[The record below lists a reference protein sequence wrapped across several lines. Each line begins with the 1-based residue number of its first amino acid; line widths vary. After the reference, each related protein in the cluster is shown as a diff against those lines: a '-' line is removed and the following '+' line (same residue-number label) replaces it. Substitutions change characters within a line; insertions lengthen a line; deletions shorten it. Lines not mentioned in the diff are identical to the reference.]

1 MKFRRFAQVAG
12 AVAWRN
18 VHNFVTQKELLFPP
32 LLFPL
37 FFFSAFAGGLSA
49 VENAPGF
56 DYPGGY
62 TVFQFGFVV
71 LQAAA
76 MGGVFAGFSMARDW
90 EIGFGRRLMLAAPQR
105 TALIAGYALA
115 AVVRAVVVIAF
126 IFLIALVTGM
136 DVFARPSYLA
146 AIVLLGMLINLA
158 GSFWASGIALRFRSL
173 QAGPLMQMPVF
184 MILFIAPVYVP
195 QNMLVGWVETAASV
209 NPVTVVVNA
218 TRNLLVDST
227 EEVAAAF
234 GLLMAM
240 AFVLFFWARTGMRR
254 AEAAGG

>member
-1 MKFRRFAQVAG
+1 MKATRFLQVTG

-18 VHNFVTQKELLFPP
+18 VHNFVTQKELLLPP

-37 FFFSAFAGGLSA
+37 FFFAAFAGGLSA

-62 TVFQFGFVV
+62 TLFQFGFVV
-71 LQAAA
+71 LQASA
-76 MGGVFAGFSMARDW
+76 MGGVFAGFGMARDW

-115 AVVRAVVVIAF
+115 ACVRAVVVVAF
-126 IFLIALVTGM
+126 VFLIGLVTGM

-146 AIVLLGMLINLA
+146 AIVLLGLMFNLA

-195 QNMLVGWVETAASV
+195 EQLLVGWVEAAASV
-209 NPVTVVVNA
+209 NPVTVVVTA
-218 TRNLLVDST
+218 VRNLLVDST

-234 GLLMAM
+234 GLLAAM
-240 AFVLFFWARTGMRR
+240 ALVLFFWARTGMKS

>member
-1 MKFRRFAQVAG
+1 MRVRRFAQVTG

-18 VHNFVTQKELLFPP
+18 VHNFVTQKELLLPP

-49 VENAPGF
+49 VEKAPGF

-62 TVFQFGFVV
+62 TMFQFGFVV

-76 MGGVFAGFSMARDW
+76 MGGVFAGFGMARDW

-115 AVVRAVVVIAF
+115 ACVRAAVVIAF
-126 IFLIALVTGM
+126 VFMIALVTGM
-136 DVFARPSYLA
+136 DVFARPSYLL
-146 AIVLLGMLINLA
+146 AIVLLGLMFNVV
-158 GSFWASGIALRFRSL
+158 GSFWASGVALRFRSL

-195 QNMLVGWVETAASV
+195 EDMLVGWVEAGAAY
-209 NPVTVVVNA
+209 NPVTVVINA
-218 TRNLLVDST
+218 VRNLLVDST
-227 EEVAAAF
+227 DEVAAAF
-234 GLLMAM
+234 GVLTLMAL
-240 AFVLFFWARTGMRR
+240 VLFVWARTGMSR